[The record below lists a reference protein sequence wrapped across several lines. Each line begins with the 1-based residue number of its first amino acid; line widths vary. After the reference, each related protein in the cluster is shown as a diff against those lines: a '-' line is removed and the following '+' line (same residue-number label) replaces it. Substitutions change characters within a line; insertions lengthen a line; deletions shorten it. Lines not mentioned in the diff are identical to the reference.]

1 MQEPSPALSRR
12 TFVGGATALA
22 AASLAFPQ
30 AAFAVTAAEKQAEA
44 DAVRNQLVGLNAD
57 LEAAAERYYGALDEQ
72 NAARTAMEAEQV
84 KIDEA
89 TAQIANLQDHLGTRA
104 RSMYR
109 SGSATFL
116 DFLMGA
122 TSFAEFT
129 QNWDILNGLNEND
142 TQMVAETKTLRET
155 VEASKAEY
163 AKQEKI
169 AADKAAEASSASYTV
184 TQHAARGAIVDSA
197 GVILA
202 RDTTV
207 YDVYL
212 RIPAPPGTDLRET
225 VKAIE
230 SLTGSKDV
238 ETQLAAFFAAASAG
252 ELPVMQGVGSDVLTS
267 FYKADLVQSGAVR
280 AAARGVRTWPNG
292 TLLPHALGFTGPI
305 TAEQW
310 PTARRRGLAMDAV
323 IGQSGLEAAYDDLL
337 RGQDGRV
344 LVNTGFDGA
353 VRRTVPLRDA
363 APGATLVL
371 TVDSDLQK
379 ELQNALLSQIE
390 VLRTT
395 KAAGAGRE
403 CCAGAAV
410 VVDVQT
416 GGILAAASVPGFDLN
431 RYRSDYAALSA
442 DAAAPL
448 LDRVCQGLYAPGSA
462 FKPAVAAAALTA
474 GIDPAAT
481 VNCTGRYGFYSGYQP
496 GCLQYGHGGPVD
508 LRTALEY
515 SCNIFFYD
523 VGRRL
528 GVDVFSAMA
537 RQLGLATPTGV
548 EITEA
553 QGRLTWSS
561 DENYQAGLTLMAA
574 IGQGNTAVTPLQL
587 AAYAATLANCGQRPA
602 LHFADRAVNAAT
614 GETVW
619 QYAPTFT
626 TVPGGEGVFGPIR
639 DGMKRMARTTRVLRE
654 APVACAA
661 KTGSPQLADTLPG
674 GGHYVNS
681 VLIGYAPAD
690 DPQIAMAVVL
700 EYGGGG
706 SNAAP
711 ILRAVL
717 DAVFGG

>member
-1 MQEPSPALSRR
+1 MPAIGPRSEWLPRHYMSHFLTNKSIFYRGDPMANRKNSHRR
-12 TFVGGATALA
+12 RVRVAVLMVLCGAV
-22 AASLAFPQ
+22 F
-30 AAFAVTAAEKQAEA
+30 AAFFARLAWMQFVRA
-44 DAVRNQLVGLNAD
+44 D
-57 LEAAAERYYGALDEQ
+57 YY
-72 NAARTAMEAEQV
+72 
-84 KIDEA
+84 
-89 TAQIANLQDHLGTRA
+89 
-104 RSMYR
+104 
-109 SGSATFL
+109 
-116 DFLMGA
+116 
-122 TSFAEFT
+122 
-129 QNWDILNGLNEND
+129 
-142 TQMVAETKTLRET
+142 
-155 VEASKAEY
+155 
-163 AKQEKI
+163 
-169 AADKAAEASSASYTV
+169 ADKAAEASSASYTV

-197 GVILA
+197 GVVLA

-353 VRRTVPLRDA
+353 VRRTVPLREA

-371 TVDSDLQK
+371 TVDSALQK

-403 CCAGAAV
+403 CRAGAAV

-416 GGILAAASVPGFDLN
+416 GGILAAASVPCFDLN
-431 RYRSDYAALSA
+431 RYRADYAALSA

-553 QGRLTWSS
+553 QGRLTWRS

-587 AAYAATLANCGQRPA
+587 AAYAAALANCGQRPA

-626 TVPGGEGVFGPIR
+626 TVPGGEGVFGPVR

-717 DAVFGG
+717 DAVFGR

>member
-1 MQEPSPALSRR
+1 MANRKNSHRR
-12 TFVGGATALA
+12 RVRVAVLMVLCGAV
-22 AASLAFPQ
+22 F
-30 AAFAVTAAEKQAEA
+30 AAFFARLAWMQFVRA
-44 DAVRNQLVGLNAD
+44 D
-57 LEAAAERYYGALDEQ
+57 YY
-72 NAARTAMEAEQV
+72 
-84 KIDEA
+84 
-89 TAQIANLQDHLGTRA
+89 
-104 RSMYR
+104 
-109 SGSATFL
+109 
-116 DFLMGA
+116 
-122 TSFAEFT
+122 
-129 QNWDILNGLNEND
+129 
-142 TQMVAETKTLRET
+142 
-155 VEASKAEY
+155 
-163 AKQEKI
+163 
-169 AADKAAEASSASYTV
+169 ADKAAEASSASYTV

-197 GVILA
+197 GVVLA

-371 TVDSDLQK
+371 TVGSALQK

-403 CCAGAAV
+403 CRAGAAV

-416 GGILAAASVPGFDLN
+416 GGILAVASVPGFDLN

-528 GVDVFSAMA
+528 GVDLFSAMA

-626 TVPGGEGVFGPIR
+626 TVSGGEGVFGPIR

>member
-1 MQEPSPALSRR
+1 MANRKNSHRR
-12 TFVGGATALA
+12 RVRVAVLMVLCGAV
-22 AASLAFPQ
+22 F
-30 AAFAVTAAEKQAEA
+30 AAFFARLAWMQFVRA
-44 DAVRNQLVGLNAD
+44 D
-57 LEAAAERYYGALDEQ
+57 YY
-72 NAARTAMEAEQV
+72 
-84 KIDEA
+84 
-89 TAQIANLQDHLGTRA
+89 
-104 RSMYR
+104 
-109 SGSATFL
+109 
-116 DFLMGA
+116 
-122 TSFAEFT
+122 
-129 QNWDILNGLNEND
+129 
-142 TQMVAETKTLRET
+142 
-155 VEASKAEY
+155 
-163 AKQEKI
+163 
-169 AADKAAEASSASYTV
+169 ADKAAEASSASYTV

-197 GVILA
+197 GVVLA

-337 RGQDGRV
+337 RGQDGRM

-353 VRRTVPLRDA
+353 VRRTVPLREA
-363 APGATLVL
+363 APGATLLL
-371 TVDSDLQK
+371 TVDSALQK

-403 CCAGAAV
+403 CRAGAAV

-528 GVDVFSAMA
+528 GMDVFSAMA
-537 RQLGLATPTGV
+537 RQLGLTTPTGV

-661 KTGSPQLADTLPG
+661 KTGSPQLADTQPG

>member
-1 MQEPSPALSRR
+1 MANRKNSHRR
-12 TFVGGATALA
+12 RVRVAVLMVLCGAV
-22 AASLAFPQ
+22 F
-30 AAFAVTAAEKQAEA
+30 AAFFARLAWMQFVRA
-44 DAVRNQLVGLNAD
+44 D
-57 LEAAAERYYGALDEQ
+57 YY
-72 NAARTAMEAEQV
+72 
-84 KIDEA
+84 
-89 TAQIANLQDHLGTRA
+89 
-104 RSMYR
+104 
-109 SGSATFL
+109 
-116 DFLMGA
+116 
-122 TSFAEFT
+122 
-129 QNWDILNGLNEND
+129 
-142 TQMVAETKTLRET
+142 
-155 VEASKAEY
+155 
-163 AKQEKI
+163 
-169 AADKAAEASSASYTV
+169 ADKAAEASSTSYTV

-197 GVILA
+197 GVVLA

-267 FYKADLVQSGAVR
+267 FYKVDLVQSGAVR

-353 VRRTVPLRDA
+353 VRRTVPLREA

-371 TVDSDLQK
+371 TVDSALQK

-403 CCAGAAV
+403 CRAGAAV

-431 RYRSDYAALSA
+431 RYRADYAALSA

-587 AAYAATLANCGQRPA
+587 AAYATALANCGQRPA

-626 TVPGGEGVFGPIR
+626 TVSGGEGVFGPIR

-654 APVACAA
+654 GPVACAA

>member
-1 MQEPSPALSRR
+1 MANRKNSHRR
-12 TFVGGATALA
+12 RVRVAVLMVLCGAV
-22 AASLAFPQ
+22 F
-30 AAFAVTAAEKQAEA
+30 AAFFARLAWMQFVRA
-44 DAVRNQLVGLNAD
+44 D
-57 LEAAAERYYGALDEQ
+57 YY
-72 NAARTAMEAEQV
+72 
-84 KIDEA
+84 
-89 TAQIANLQDHLGTRA
+89 
-104 RSMYR
+104 
-109 SGSATFL
+109 
-116 DFLMGA
+116 
-122 TSFAEFT
+122 
-129 QNWDILNGLNEND
+129 
-142 TQMVAETKTLRET
+142 
-155 VEASKAEY
+155 
-163 AKQEKI
+163 
-169 AADKAAEASSASYTV
+169 ADKAAEASSASYTV

-197 GVILA
+197 GVVLA

-323 IGQSGLEAAYDDLL
+323 IGQSRLEAAYDDLL

-353 VRRTVPLRDA
+353 VRRTVPLREA

-371 TVDSDLQK
+371 TVDSALQK

-403 CCAGAAV
+403 CRAGAAV

-431 RYRSDYAALSA
+431 RYRADYAALSA

-587 AAYAATLANCGQRPA
+587 AAYAATLANCGQRPT

-626 TVPGGEGVFGPIR
+626 TVSGGEGVFGPIR

>member
-1 MQEPSPALSRR
+1 MANRKNSHRR
-12 TFVGGATALA
+12 RVRVAVLMVLCGAV
-22 AASLAFPQ
+22 F
-30 AAFAVTAAEKQAEA
+30 AAFFARLAWMQFVRA
-44 DAVRNQLVGLNAD
+44 D
-57 LEAAAERYYGALDEQ
+57 YY
-72 NAARTAMEAEQV
+72 
-84 KIDEA
+84 
-89 TAQIANLQDHLGTRA
+89 
-104 RSMYR
+104 
-109 SGSATFL
+109 
-116 DFLMGA
+116 
-122 TSFAEFT
+122 
-129 QNWDILNGLNEND
+129 
-142 TQMVAETKTLRET
+142 
-155 VEASKAEY
+155 
-163 AKQEKI
+163 
-169 AADKAAEASSASYTV
+169 ADKAAEASSASYTV

-197 GVILA
+197 GVVLA

-292 TLLPHALGFTGPI
+292 TLLSHALGFTGPI

-371 TVDSDLQK
+371 TVDSALQK

-403 CCAGAAV
+403 CRAGAAV

-431 RYRSDYAALSA
+431 RYRADYAALSA

-528 GVDVFSAMA
+528 GVDMFSAMA

-587 AAYAATLANCGQRPA
+587 AAYAAALANCGQRPA

-717 DAVFGG
+717 DAVFGV

>member
-1 MQEPSPALSRR
+1 MANRKNSHRR
-12 TFVGGATALA
+12 RVRVAVLMVLCGAV
-22 AASLAFPQ
+22 F
-30 AAFAVTAAEKQAEA
+30 AAFFARLAWMQFVRA
-44 DAVRNQLVGLNAD
+44 D
-57 LEAAAERYYGALDEQ
+57 YY
-72 NAARTAMEAEQV
+72 
-84 KIDEA
+84 
-89 TAQIANLQDHLGTRA
+89 
-104 RSMYR
+104 
-109 SGSATFL
+109 
-116 DFLMGA
+116 
-122 TSFAEFT
+122 
-129 QNWDILNGLNEND
+129 
-142 TQMVAETKTLRET
+142 
-155 VEASKAEY
+155 
-163 AKQEKI
+163 
-169 AADKAAEASSASYTV
+169 ADKAAEASSASYTV

-197 GVILA
+197 GVVLA

-323 IGQSGLEAAYDDLL
+323 IGQSGLESAYDDLL

-353 VRRTVPLRDA
+353 VRRTVPLREA

-371 TVDSDLQK
+371 TVDSALQK

-403 CCAGAAV
+403 CRAGAAV
-410 VVDVQT
+410 VVDVKT

-431 RYRSDYAALSA
+431 RYRADYAALSA

-523 VGRRL
+523 VGRRM

-574 IGQGNTAVTPLQL
+574 IGQGNTVVTPLQL
-587 AAYAATLANCGQRPA
+587 AAYAAALANCGQRPA

>member
-1 MQEPSPALSRR
+1 MPAIGPRSEWLPRPYMSHFLTNKSIFYRGDPMANRKNSHRR
-12 TFVGGATALA
+12 RVRVAVLMVLCGAV
-22 AASLAFPQ
+22 F
-30 AAFAVTAAEKQAEA
+30 AAFFARLAWMQFVRA
-44 DAVRNQLVGLNAD
+44 D
-57 LEAAAERYYGALDEQ
+57 YY
-72 NAARTAMEAEQV
+72 
-84 KIDEA
+84 
-89 TAQIANLQDHLGTRA
+89 
-104 RSMYR
+104 
-109 SGSATFL
+109 
-116 DFLMGA
+116 
-122 TSFAEFT
+122 
-129 QNWDILNGLNEND
+129 
-142 TQMVAETKTLRET
+142 
-155 VEASKAEY
+155 
-163 AKQEKI
+163 
-169 AADKAAEASSASYTV
+169 ADKAAEASSASYTV

-197 GVILA
+197 GVVLA

-238 ETQLAAFFAAASAG
+238 ETQLAAFFAATSAG

-353 VRRTVPLRDA
+353 VRRTVPLRVA

-371 TVDSDLQK
+371 TVDSALQK

-390 VLRTT
+390 VLHTT

-403 CCAGAAV
+403 CRAGAAV

-431 RYRSDYAALSA
+431 HYRADYAALSA

-587 AAYAATLANCGQRPA
+587 AAYAAALANCGQRPA

>member
-1 MQEPSPALSRR
+1 MPAIGPRSEWLPRPYMSHFLTNKSIFYRGDPMANRKNSHRR
-12 TFVGGATALA
+12 RVRVAVLMVLCGAV
-22 AASLAFPQ
+22 F
-30 AAFAVTAAEKQAEA
+30 AAFFARLAWMQFVRA
-44 DAVRNQLVGLNAD
+44 D
-57 LEAAAERYYGALDEQ
+57 YY
-72 NAARTAMEAEQV
+72 
-84 KIDEA
+84 
-89 TAQIANLQDHLGTRA
+89 
-104 RSMYR
+104 
-109 SGSATFL
+109 
-116 DFLMGA
+116 
-122 TSFAEFT
+122 
-129 QNWDILNGLNEND
+129 
-142 TQMVAETKTLRET
+142 
-155 VEASKAEY
+155 
-163 AKQEKI
+163 
-169 AADKAAEASSASYTV
+169 ADKAAEASSASYTV

-197 GVILA
+197 GVVLA

-353 VRRTVPLRDA
+353 VRRTVPLREA

-371 TVDSDLQK
+371 TVDSALQK

-403 CCAGAAV
+403 CRAGAAV

-626 TVPGGEGVFGPIR
+626 TASGGEGVFGPIR

>member
-1 MQEPSPALSRR
+1 MANRKNSHRR
-12 TFVGGATALA
+12 RVRVAVLMVLCGAV
-22 AASLAFPQ
+22 F
-30 AAFAVTAAEKQAEA
+30 AAFFARLAWMQFVRA
-44 DAVRNQLVGLNAD
+44 D
-57 LEAAAERYYGALDEQ
+57 YY
-72 NAARTAMEAEQV
+72 
-84 KIDEA
+84 
-89 TAQIANLQDHLGTRA
+89 
-104 RSMYR
+104 
-109 SGSATFL
+109 
-116 DFLMGA
+116 
-122 TSFAEFT
+122 
-129 QNWDILNGLNEND
+129 
-142 TQMVAETKTLRET
+142 
-155 VEASKAEY
+155 
-163 AKQEKI
+163 
-169 AADKAAEASSASYTV
+169 ADKAAEASSASYTV

-197 GVILA
+197 GVVLA

-280 AAARGVRTWPNG
+280 AAARGVRTRPNG

-337 RGQDGRV
+337 RGQDGRM

-353 VRRTVPLRDA
+353 VRRTVPLREA

-371 TVDSDLQK
+371 TVDSALQK

-403 CCAGAAV
+403 CRAGAAV

-431 RYRSDYAALSA
+431 RYRADYAALSA

-481 VNCTGRYGFYSGYQP
+481 VNCTGRYGFFSGYQP

-587 AAYAATLANCGQRPA
+587 AAYAATLANCGQRLT

-717 DAVFGG
+717 DAVFGM

>member
-1 MQEPSPALSRR
+1 MANRKNSHRR
-12 TFVGGATALA
+12 RVRVAVLMVLCGAV
-22 AASLAFPQ
+22 F
-30 AAFAVTAAEKQAEA
+30 AAFFARLAWMQFVRA
-44 DAVRNQLVGLNAD
+44 D
-57 LEAAAERYYGALDEQ
+57 YY
-72 NAARTAMEAEQV
+72 
-84 KIDEA
+84 
-89 TAQIANLQDHLGTRA
+89 
-104 RSMYR
+104 
-109 SGSATFL
+109 
-116 DFLMGA
+116 
-122 TSFAEFT
+122 
-129 QNWDILNGLNEND
+129 
-142 TQMVAETKTLRET
+142 
-155 VEASKAEY
+155 
-163 AKQEKI
+163 
-169 AADKAAEASSASYTV
+169 ADKAAEASSASYTV

-197 GVILA
+197 GVVLA

-280 AAARGVRTWPNG
+280 AAARGVRTRPNG

-353 VRRTVPLRDA
+353 VRRTVPLREA

-371 TVDSDLQK
+371 TVDSALQK
-379 ELQNALLSQIE
+379 ELQNTLLSQIE

-403 CCAGAAV
+403 CRAGAAV

-416 GGILAAASVPGFDLN
+416 GGILAAVSVPGFDLN
-431 RYRSDYAALSA
+431 RYRADYAALSA

-587 AAYAATLANCGQRPA
+587 AAYAAALANCGQRPA

>member
-1 MQEPSPALSRR
+1 MANRKNSHRR
-12 TFVGGATALA
+12 RVRVAVLMVLCGAV
-22 AASLAFPQ
+22 F
-30 AAFAVTAAEKQAEA
+30 AAFFARLAWMQFVRA
-44 DAVRNQLVGLNAD
+44 D
-57 LEAAAERYYGALDEQ
+57 YY
-72 NAARTAMEAEQV
+72 
-84 KIDEA
+84 
-89 TAQIANLQDHLGTRA
+89 
-104 RSMYR
+104 
-109 SGSATFL
+109 
-116 DFLMGA
+116 
-122 TSFAEFT
+122 
-129 QNWDILNGLNEND
+129 
-142 TQMVAETKTLRET
+142 
-155 VEASKAEY
+155 
-163 AKQEKI
+163 
-169 AADKAAEASSASYTV
+169 ADKAAEASSASYTV

-197 GVILA
+197 GVVLA

-292 TLLPHALGFTGPI
+292 TLLSHALGFTGPI

-337 RGQDGRV
+337 RGQDGRI

-353 VRRTVPLRDA
+353 VRRTVPLREA

-371 TVDSDLQK
+371 TVDSALQK

-403 CCAGAAV
+403 CRAGAAV

-431 RYRSDYAALSA
+431 RYRADYAALSA

-654 APVACAA
+654 GPVACAA

-717 DAVFGG
+717 DAVFDG

>member
-1 MQEPSPALSRR
+1 MSLFLTNKSIFYRGDPMANRKNSHRR
-12 TFVGGATALA
+12 RVRVAVLMVLCGAV
-22 AASLAFPQ
+22 F
-30 AAFAVTAAEKQAEA
+30 AAFFARLAWMQFVRA
-44 DAVRNQLVGLNAD
+44 D
-57 LEAAAERYYGALDEQ
+57 YY
-72 NAARTAMEAEQV
+72 
-84 KIDEA
+84 
-89 TAQIANLQDHLGTRA
+89 
-104 RSMYR
+104 
-109 SGSATFL
+109 
-116 DFLMGA
+116 
-122 TSFAEFT
+122 
-129 QNWDILNGLNEND
+129 
-142 TQMVAETKTLRET
+142 
-155 VEASKAEY
+155 
-163 AKQEKI
+163 
-169 AADKAAEASSASYTV
+169 ADKAAEASSASYTV

-197 GVILA
+197 GVVLA

-353 VRRTVPLRDA
+353 VRRTVPLREA

-371 TVDSDLQK
+371 TVDSALQK

-403 CCAGAAV
+403 CRAGAAV

-431 RYRSDYAALSA
+431 RYRADYAALSA

>member
-1 MQEPSPALSRR
+1 MANRKNSHRR
-12 TFVGGATALA
+12 RVRVAVLMVLCGAV
-22 AASLAFPQ
+22 F
-30 AAFAVTAAEKQAEA
+30 AAFFARLAWMQFVRA
-44 DAVRNQLVGLNAD
+44 D
-57 LEAAAERYYGALDEQ
+57 YY
-72 NAARTAMEAEQV
+72 
-84 KIDEA
+84 
-89 TAQIANLQDHLGTRA
+89 
-104 RSMYR
+104 
-109 SGSATFL
+109 
-116 DFLMGA
+116 
-122 TSFAEFT
+122 
-129 QNWDILNGLNEND
+129 
-142 TQMVAETKTLRET
+142 
-155 VEASKAEY
+155 
-163 AKQEKI
+163 
-169 AADKAAEASSASYTV
+169 ADKAAEASSASYTV

-197 GVILA
+197 GVVLA

-310 PTARRRGLAMDAV
+310 PSARRRGLAMDAV

-353 VRRTVPLRDA
+353 VRRTVPLREA

-371 TVDSDLQK
+371 TVDSSLQK

-403 CCAGAAV
+403 CRAGAAV

-431 RYRSDYAALSA
+431 RYRADYAALSA

-462 FKPAVAAAALTA
+462 FKPAGAAAALTV

-561 DENYQAGLTLMAA
+561 DENYQAGLALMAA

-587 AAYAATLANCGQRPA
+587 AAYAATLANFGQRPA

-626 TVPGGEGVFGPIR
+626 TVPSGEGVFGPIR

>member
-1 MQEPSPALSRR
+1 MANRKNSHRR
-12 TFVGGATALA
+12 RVRVAVLMVLCGAV
-22 AASLAFPQ
+22 F
-30 AAFAVTAAEKQAEA
+30 AAFFARLAWMQFVRA
-44 DAVRNQLVGLNAD
+44 D
-57 LEAAAERYYGALDEQ
+57 YY
-72 NAARTAMEAEQV
+72 
-84 KIDEA
+84 
-89 TAQIANLQDHLGTRA
+89 
-104 RSMYR
+104 
-109 SGSATFL
+109 
-116 DFLMGA
+116 
-122 TSFAEFT
+122 
-129 QNWDILNGLNEND
+129 
-142 TQMVAETKTLRET
+142 
-155 VEASKAEY
+155 
-163 AKQEKI
+163 
-169 AADKAAEASSASYTV
+169 ADKAAEASSASYTV

-197 GVILA
+197 GVVLA

-252 ELPVMQGVGSDVLTS
+252 ELPVMQGVCSDVLTS

-371 TVDSDLQK
+371 TVDSALQK

-403 CCAGAAV
+403 CRAGAAV

-416 GGILAAASVPGFDLN
+416 GGILAVASVPGFDLN

-528 GVDVFSAMA
+528 GVDLFSAMA

-626 TVPGGEGVFGPIR
+626 TVSGGEGVFGPIR

>member
-1 MQEPSPALSRR
+1 MANRKNSHRR
-12 TFVGGATALA
+12 RVRVAVLMVLCGAV
-22 AASLAFPQ
+22 F
-30 AAFAVTAAEKQAEA
+30 AAFFARLAWMQFVRA
-44 DAVRNQLVGLNAD
+44 D
-57 LEAAAERYYGALDEQ
+57 YY
-72 NAARTAMEAEQV
+72 
-84 KIDEA
+84 
-89 TAQIANLQDHLGTRA
+89 
-104 RSMYR
+104 
-109 SGSATFL
+109 
-116 DFLMGA
+116 
-122 TSFAEFT
+122 
-129 QNWDILNGLNEND
+129 
-142 TQMVAETKTLRET
+142 
-155 VEASKAEY
+155 
-163 AKQEKI
+163 
-169 AADKAAEASSASYTV
+169 ADKAAEASSASYTV

-197 GVILA
+197 GVVLA

-292 TLLPHALGFTGPI
+292 TLLSHALGFTGPI

-353 VRRTVPLRDA
+353 VRRTVPLREA

-371 TVDSDLQK
+371 TVDSALQK

-390 VLRTT
+390 ALRTT

-403 CCAGAAV
+403 CRAGAAV

-431 RYRSDYAALSA
+431 RYRADCAALSA

-481 VNCTGRYGFYSGYQP
+481 INCTGRYGFYSGYQP

-587 AAYAATLANCGQRPA
+587 AAYAAALANCGQRPA

-614 GETVW
+614 GEIVW

-626 TVPGGEGVFGPIR
+626 TVSGGEGVFGPIR

-654 APVACAA
+654 GPVACAA

>member
-1 MQEPSPALSRR
+1 MPAIGPRSEWLPRHYMSHFLTNKSIFYRGDPMANRKNSHRR
-12 TFVGGATALA
+12 RVRVAVLMVLCGAV
-22 AASLAFPQ
+22 F
-30 AAFAVTAAEKQAEA
+30 AAFFARLAWMQFVRA
-44 DAVRNQLVGLNAD
+44 D
-57 LEAAAERYYGALDEQ
+57 YY
-72 NAARTAMEAEQV
+72 
-84 KIDEA
+84 
-89 TAQIANLQDHLGTRA
+89 
-104 RSMYR
+104 
-109 SGSATFL
+109 
-116 DFLMGA
+116 
-122 TSFAEFT
+122 
-129 QNWDILNGLNEND
+129 
-142 TQMVAETKTLRET
+142 
-155 VEASKAEY
+155 
-163 AKQEKI
+163 
-169 AADKAAEASSASYTV
+169 ADKAAEASSASYTV

-197 GVILA
+197 GVVLA

-353 VRRTVPLRDA
+353 VRRTVPLREA

-371 TVDSDLQK
+371 TVDSALQK

-403 CCAGAAV
+403 CRAGAAV

-626 TVPGGEGVFGPIR
+626 TVSGGEGVFGPIR

>member
-1 MQEPSPALSRR
+1 MANRKNSHRR
-12 TFVGGATALA
+12 RVRVAVLMVLCGAV
-22 AASLAFPQ
+22 F
-30 AAFAVTAAEKQAEA
+30 AAFFARLAWMQFVRA
-44 DAVRNQLVGLNAD
+44 D
-57 LEAAAERYYGALDEQ
+57 YY
-72 NAARTAMEAEQV
+72 
-84 KIDEA
+84 
-89 TAQIANLQDHLGTRA
+89 
-104 RSMYR
+104 
-109 SGSATFL
+109 
-116 DFLMGA
+116 
-122 TSFAEFT
+122 
-129 QNWDILNGLNEND
+129 
-142 TQMVAETKTLRET
+142 
-155 VEASKAEY
+155 
-163 AKQEKI
+163 
-169 AADKAAEASSASYTV
+169 ADKAAEASSASYTV

-197 GVILA
+197 GVVLA

-353 VRRTVPLRDA
+353 VRRTVPLREA
-363 APGATLVL
+363 APGATLLL
-371 TVDSDLQK
+371 TVDSALQK

-403 CCAGAAV
+403 CRAGAAV

-528 GVDVFSAMA
+528 GMDVFSAMA

-587 AAYAATLANCGQRPA
+587 AAYAAALANCGQRPA
-602 LHFADRAVNAAT
+602 LHFAERAVNAAT

-654 APVACAA
+654 APVVCAA

>member
-1 MQEPSPALSRR
+1 MPAIGPRSEWLPRHYMSHFLTNKSIFYRGDPMANRKNSHRR
-12 TFVGGATALA
+12 RVRVAVLMVLCGAV
-22 AASLAFPQ
+22 F
-30 AAFAVTAAEKQAEA
+30 AAFFARLAWMQFVRA
-44 DAVRNQLVGLNAD
+44 D
-57 LEAAAERYYGALDEQ
+57 YY
-72 NAARTAMEAEQV
+72 
-84 KIDEA
+84 
-89 TAQIANLQDHLGTRA
+89 
-104 RSMYR
+104 
-109 SGSATFL
+109 
-116 DFLMGA
+116 
-122 TSFAEFT
+122 
-129 QNWDILNGLNEND
+129 
-142 TQMVAETKTLRET
+142 
-155 VEASKAEY
+155 
-163 AKQEKI
+163 
-169 AADKAAEASSASYTV
+169 ADKAAEASSASYTV

-197 GVILA
+197 GVVLA

-353 VRRTVPLRDA
+353 VRRTVPLREA

-371 TVDSDLQK
+371 TVDSALQK

-403 CCAGAAV
+403 CRAGAAV

-416 GGILAAASVPGFDLN
+416 GGILAAASVPCFDLN
-431 RYRSDYAALSA
+431 RYRADYAALSA

-481 VNCTGRYGFYSGYQP
+481 ANCTGRYGFYSGYQP

-553 QGRLTWSS
+553 QGRLTWRS

-587 AAYAATLANCGQRPA
+587 AAYAAALANCGQRPA

-674 GGHYVNS
+674 GGHYVDS

>member
-1 MQEPSPALSRR
+1 MANRKNSHRR
-12 TFVGGATALA
+12 RVRVAVLMVLCGAV
-22 AASLAFPQ
+22 F
-30 AAFAVTAAEKQAEA
+30 AAFFARLAWMQFVRA
-44 DAVRNQLVGLNAD
+44 D
-57 LEAAAERYYGALDEQ
+57 YY
-72 NAARTAMEAEQV
+72 
-84 KIDEA
+84 
-89 TAQIANLQDHLGTRA
+89 
-104 RSMYR
+104 
-109 SGSATFL
+109 
-116 DFLMGA
+116 
-122 TSFAEFT
+122 
-129 QNWDILNGLNEND
+129 
-142 TQMVAETKTLRET
+142 
-155 VEASKAEY
+155 
-163 AKQEKI
+163 
-169 AADKAAEASSASYTV
+169 ADKAAEASSASYTV

-197 GVILA
+197 GVVLA

-252 ELPVMQGVGSDVLTS
+252 ELPVMQGVGSDVLTL
-267 FYKADLVQSGAVR
+267 FYKAGLVQSGAVR

-310 PTARRRGLAMDAV
+310 PSARRRGLAMDAV

-353 VRRTVPLRDA
+353 VRRTVPLREA

-371 TVDSDLQK
+371 TVDSSLQK

-403 CCAGAAV
+403 CRAGAAV

-431 RYRSDYAALSA
+431 RYRADYAALSA

-462 FKPAVAAAALTA
+462 FKPAVAAAALPV

-561 DENYQAGLTLMAA
+561 DENYQAGLALMAA

-639 DGMKRMARTTRVLRE
+639 DGMKRMARTNRVLRE

>member
-1 MQEPSPALSRR
+1 MPAIGPRSEWLPRHYMSHFLTNKSIFYRGDPMANRKNSRR
-12 TFVGGATALA
+12 RVRVAVLMVLCGAV
-22 AASLAFPQ
+22 F
-30 AAFAVTAAEKQAEA
+30 AAFFARLAWMQFVRA
-44 DAVRNQLVGLNAD
+44 D
-57 LEAAAERYYGALDEQ
+57 YY
-72 NAARTAMEAEQV
+72 
-84 KIDEA
+84 
-89 TAQIANLQDHLGTRA
+89 
-104 RSMYR
+104 
-109 SGSATFL
+109 
-116 DFLMGA
+116 
-122 TSFAEFT
+122 
-129 QNWDILNGLNEND
+129 
-142 TQMVAETKTLRET
+142 
-155 VEASKAEY
+155 
-163 AKQEKI
+163 
-169 AADKAAEASSASYTV
+169 ADKAAEASSASYTV

-197 GVILA
+197 GVVLA

-252 ELPVMQGVGSDVLTS
+252 ELPVAQGVGSEVLTS

-353 VRRTVPLRDA
+353 VRRTVPLREA

-371 TVDSDLQK
+371 TVDSALQK

-403 CCAGAAV
+403 CRAGAAV

-431 RYRSDYAALSA
+431 RYRADYAALSA

-587 AAYAATLANCGQRPA
+587 AAYAATLANCGQRPT

-654 APVACAA
+654 SPVACAA

-674 GGHYVNS
+674 GGHYVDS

>member
-1 MQEPSPALSRR
+1 MANRKNSHRR
-12 TFVGGATALA
+12 RVRVAVLMVLCGAV
-22 AASLAFPQ
+22 F
-30 AAFAVTAAEKQAEA
+30 AAFFARLAWMQFVRA
-44 DAVRNQLVGLNAD
+44 D
-57 LEAAAERYYGALDEQ
+57 YY
-72 NAARTAMEAEQV
+72 
-84 KIDEA
+84 
-89 TAQIANLQDHLGTRA
+89 
-104 RSMYR
+104 
-109 SGSATFL
+109 
-116 DFLMGA
+116 
-122 TSFAEFT
+122 
-129 QNWDILNGLNEND
+129 
-142 TQMVAETKTLRET
+142 
-155 VEASKAEY
+155 
-163 AKQEKI
+163 
-169 AADKAAEASSASYTV
+169 ADKAAEASSASYTV

-197 GVILA
+197 GVVLA

-252 ELPVMQGVGSDVLTS
+252 ELPVVQGVGSDVLTS

-353 VRRTVPLRDA
+353 VRRTVPLREA

-371 TVDSDLQK
+371 TVDSALQK
-379 ELQNALLSQIE
+379 ELQYALLSQIE

-403 CCAGAAV
+403 CRAGAAV

-431 RYRSDYAALSA
+431 RYRADYAALSA

-537 RQLGLATPTGV
+537 RQLGLATPTCV

-626 TVPGGEGVFGPIR
+626 TVSGGEGVFGPIR